1 MARLKAKLY
10 SKFGGVRFLGRPAP
24 LAPFPLVVSLFFCGR
39 VCVGAV
45 RGAAVFHVGDASV
58 WGVAAGCLSV
68 RCAVSDAPPSAMC
81 VCPCAL
87 RTGCLGLFMSCL
99 FTRVWSSPPRIF
111 KWRWSLHAGRPDSV
125 AALPPRVLR
134 GPHGPLAPSPSL
146 SSVCLCPYCRGVP
159 GSGVWLCRTSA
170 LPLALTVRPA
180 VHPAGRGARVSGL
193 FGAFSAAA
201 PGVFLTFFF
210 FFFALCRP
218 SLAGTTPRAACSP
231 ARRPRSFFFSSS
243 SLCLDGPGGRPRRP
257 CQSRGPSGGHGRG
270 PHQSR
275 CARAWCRPSTPAAS
289 LPLPSL
295 PGPLSAPATVSSL
308 RPPLVSP
315 AHAPLSQG

>member
-210 FFFALCRP
+210 FFCSLP
-218 SLAGTTPRAACSP
+218 SLSRWHHPPRCVFPCSP
-231 ARRPRSFFFSSS
+231 TAFLFFLFFFLVPGRPRRASPPSLPVTRSVRRPRSGTPSK
-243 SLCLDGPGGRPRRP
+243 PVRTRVVPAVHP
-257 CQSRGPSGGHGRG
+257 SRVC
-270 PHQSR
+270 
-275 CARAWCRPSTPAAS
+275 CA
-289 LPLPSL
+289 
-295 PGPLSAPATVSSL
+295 
-308 RPPLVSP
+308 
-315 AHAPLSQG
+315 